1 LAEQATAPAHQF
13 DTPLQQYE
21 ASTLGMWVFLLTE
34 IMFFGGMFLGYTVYR
49 LIYPEAFAE
58 GSHHL
63 DVVLGGINTAVL
75 IGSSLTM
82 ALAVHAA
89 QMGERQQ
96 LIRFLAGTLGLGLVF
111 LGIKAIEYAHKFEA
125 HLVPGSRFVYEG
137 PHAPQVQLFLSFYFG
152 MTGMHALHMLIGI
165 GLLSVLI
172 RLAWHGRFSPDY
184 HTPVEMIGLY
194 WHFVDV
200 VWIFLFPLL
209 YLLGRH

>member
-1 LAEQATAPAHQF
+1 MAPAHQF
-13 DTPLQQYE
+13 DTPIQQYE

-34 IMFFGGMFLGYTVYR
+34 IMFFGGLFLGYTVYR
-49 LIYPEAFAE
+49 AAYPEAFVE

-63 DVVLGGINTAVL
+63 DVVLGGINTVVL
-75 IGSSLTM
+75 LGSSLTM

-96 LIRFLAGTLGLGLVF
+96 LIRCLAETLGLGLVF
-111 LGIKAIEYAHKFEA
+111 LGIKALEYAHKFAA
-125 HLVPGSRFVYEG
+125 HLVPGSRFVSEG
-137 PHAPQVQLFLSFYFG
+137 PQAPQVQLFFSLYFS

-172 RLAWHGRFSPDY
+172 RLAWRGRFSPDY
-184 HTPVEMIGLY
+184 HTPVEVVGLY